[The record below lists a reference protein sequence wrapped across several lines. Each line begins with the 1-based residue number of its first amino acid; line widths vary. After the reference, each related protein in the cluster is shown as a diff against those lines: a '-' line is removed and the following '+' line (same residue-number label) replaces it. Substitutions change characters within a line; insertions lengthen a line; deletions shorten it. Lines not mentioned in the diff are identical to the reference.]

1 MDITARPPIFTR
13 QVVLLFLAAFG
24 AMTSFYLLLSVVPL
38 YVVAGGAGDVG
49 AGLATGA
56 MMLATVLAELV
67 VPWCLVRFGYRG
79 VLGAGLVL
87 LGGTAPVLL
96 IGPALPLVLMVS
108 LARGAGLAIVVVA
121 GTALAA
127 ELVPA
132 QRRGE
137 GLGLYGVAVGVPAAI
152 GLPVGLWLTEHAGF
166 GSVFL
171 VSAVVGVA
179 MLLAV
184 VGLPGAAAVVVEDA
198 KAVPSGRRSGG
209 VLSGLRTTDVRRPTV
224 IFTATTV
231 AAGVLV
237 TFLPLAAGSTEVAA
251 AALLVQSCVAPLAR
265 WVAGRFGDR
274 HGSGV
279 LLLPASALAA
289 AGIAALFWIPDP
301 VATIVGAAVFGIGF
315 GIAQNVTLTLMLE
328 RVPTAEFGRT
338 SALWNLAYDAGMG
351 IGAVGF
357 GLLVAPFGYP
367 ASFAATAAVLALAL
381 VPAWRDAVVR
391 KER

>member
-1 MDITARPPIFTR
+1 VDITARPPIFTR
-13 QVVLLFLAAFG
+13 QVVLLFIAAFG

-96 IGPALPLVLMVS
+96 IGPALPLVLMVC

-127 ELVPA
+127 ELIPA

-152 GLPVGLWLTEHAGF
+152 GLPVGLWLTEHVGF

-171 VSAVVGVA
+171 VSAVVGVT

-184 VGLPGAAAVVVEDA
+184 AGLPGAAADT
-198 KAVPSGRRSGG
+198 SDGSTDQHSGG
-209 VLSGLRTTDVRRPTV
+209 VLGGLRTTGVRRPTV

-251 AALLVQSCVAPLAR
+251 VALLVQSCVSPLAR

-279 LLLPASALAA
+279 LLLPASAVAA

-301 VATIVGAAVFGIGF
+301 VATIVGAVVFGIGF
-315 GIAQNVTLTLMLE
+315 GVVQNVTLALMLE

-357 GLLVAPFGYP
+357 GLIVAPIGYP
-367 ASFAATAAVLALAL
+367 ASFAVTAAVLALAL

>member
-67 VPWCLVRFGYRG
+67 VPWGLVRFGYRG

-96 IGPALPLVLMVS
+96 IGPALPLVLVVC

-127 ELVPA
+127 ELIPV

-152 GLPVGLWLTEHAGF
+152 GLPVGLWLTEHVGF

-171 VSAVVGVA
+171 ASAVVGVA

-184 VGLPGAAAVVVEDA
+184 VGLPGAAVDS
-198 KAVPSGRRSGG
+198 SGGSTDQHSGG
-209 VLSGLRTTDVRRPTV
+209 VLGGLRTAGVRRPTV

-274 HGSGV
+274 HGSGA

-289 AGIAALFWIPDP
+289 AGIAALFWVPDP
-301 VATIVGAAVFGIGF
+301 AVTILGAVVFGIGF
-315 GIAQNVTLTLMLE
+315 GIAQNVTLALMLE

-367 ASFAATAAVLALAL
+367 VSFAVTAAVLALAL